1 MKYYIIAGEA
11 SGDLH
16 GSNLMKHL
24 NELDENADF
33 RFWGGDL
40 MQKVGG
46 ELIKHY
52 RDLAFMGFLEVA
64 KNIRTISKNMSFC
77 VNDIKS
83 YNPDVVIFV
92 DYPGFNLRIA
102 KKISSLN
109 LKTFYYIS
117 PTVWAWHKSRIKTIK
132 KYISKLFVILPF
144 EKGFYKKYNY
154 NVDYVG
160 HPILDSIAD
169 FNTRLNNL
177 SFEDFTKEN
186 NLSDKPIIAILPGS
200 RNQEIKKMLP
210 IMLNAIDNLEN
221 YQILIAGAPS
231 YNLDYFEQFNLNNNV
246 KVIFNKTYEIL
257 KFADAAIVT
266 SGTANLETAILN
278 TPQVVCYKTSKLTY
292 AIAKRLV
299 DLKYFSLT
307 NLIMDKPV
315 IKELLQDN
323 FTAENINIEVNK
335 ILFDKEH
342 KQKIFENYNNIKNIL
357 GNEGASK
364 RTANLMYK
372 YLIEKD
378 NA

>member
-1 MKYYIIAGEA
+1 MKYYIIAGE
-11 SGDLH
+11 SLGDLH

-200 RNQEIKKMLP
+200 RNQEITKMLP